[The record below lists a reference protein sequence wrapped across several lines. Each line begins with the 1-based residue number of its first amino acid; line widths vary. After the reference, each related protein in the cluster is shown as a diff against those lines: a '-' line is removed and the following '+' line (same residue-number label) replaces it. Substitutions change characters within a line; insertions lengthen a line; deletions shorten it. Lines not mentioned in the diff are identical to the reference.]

1 MSPDSITGV
10 NIIETN
16 GYIFRETRY
25 DSGGHYTLLINTIW
39 SQNKNDNIQ
48 CKMLKY
54 LRWRIFQNCINY
66 VKILDKIKLENKA
79 LYHCWYSY
87 IDHNKLEKQ
96 NGCDGR
102 P

>member
-54 LRWRIFQNCINY
+54 LR
-66 VKILDKIKLENKA
+66 
-79 LYHCWYSY
+79 
-87 IDHNKLEKQ
+87 
-96 NGCDGR
+96 
-102 P
+102 